1 MPAYRDSDMQ
11 YISWRGRLE
20 RMMPSRLA
28 EDGFLHCSRFDATPS
43 STGMPASCPMTSS
56 PCVCVCVCVRVYVCV
71 CVCVCEC
78 VSVCV
83 CGCVCVCVCVCSCVE
98 QVRSSCVCCVRIDR
112 CHKLVKPRI
121 LSGAEHIVVHIVNI
135 QRHGLQFVGDVFASD
150 WICIFRT

>member
-1 MPAYRDSDMQ
+1 
-11 YISWRGRLE
+11 
-20 RMMPSRLA
+20 MPSRLA

-83 CGCVCVCVCVCSCVE
+83 CGCVCVCVCVCVRVWSRCEVHVCV
-98 QVRSSCVCCVRIDR
+98 
-112 CHKLVKPRI
+112 
-121 LSGAEHIVVHIVNI
+121 A
-135 QRHGLQFVGDVFASD
+135 FVLTAVTSL
-150 WICIFRT
+150 